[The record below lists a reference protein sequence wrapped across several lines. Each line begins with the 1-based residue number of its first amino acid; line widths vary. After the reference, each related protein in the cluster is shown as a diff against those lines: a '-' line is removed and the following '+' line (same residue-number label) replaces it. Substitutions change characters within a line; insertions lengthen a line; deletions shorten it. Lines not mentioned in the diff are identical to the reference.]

1 MLLCVI
7 IPVSYHLKVFVS
19 GFLSV
24 KSNSMAA
31 DETEKM
37 WKDADYH
44 NFGDAQ
50 YRTEILVFVD

>member
-37 WKDADYH
+37 
-44 NFGDAQ
+44 
-50 YRTEILVFVD
+50 